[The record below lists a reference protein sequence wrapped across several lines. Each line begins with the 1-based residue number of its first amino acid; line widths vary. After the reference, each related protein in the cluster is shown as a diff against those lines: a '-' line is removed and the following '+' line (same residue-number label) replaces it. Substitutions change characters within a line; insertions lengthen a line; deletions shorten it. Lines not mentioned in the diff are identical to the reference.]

1 MIGNIHR
8 FDRPGPHITLMGAT
22 NRALT
27 FRARGGGC
35 FAPQI
40 SGWNDS
46 VGEPLALVFAQEHGA
61 GLEAW
66 QTRTRRGDSDSVN
79 LGSNPGPPARQ
90 SGLRGF
96 ISPLGRIADIPV
108 GYAGRSQ
115 SLVGNFP
122 YFGPCEAGFGRRS
135 LVAIF
140 QFPFRR
146 GGDRF
151 DCRQRPVRRGPLE
164 SQADAGTKSTASV
177 DSLAD
182 IRCVS

>member
-1 MIGNIHR
+1 MASVYHSPR
-8 FDRPGPHITLMGAT
+8 FDGGWPRLNCPPIVIFVYPANSGCGLSR
-22 NRALT
+22 RALWSS
-27 FRARGGGC
+27 RRRRQPGIKA
-35 FAPQI
+35 
-40 SGWNDS
+40 
-46 VGEPLALVFAQEHGA
+46 ALGRSQAVRQRILIPPCG
-61 GLEAW
+61 
-66 QTRTRRGDSDSVN
+66 
-79 LGSNPGPPARQ
+79 GSNPPAPARQ

-122 YFGPCEAGFGRRS
+122 YFGPCGAGFGRRS

>member
-46 VGEPLALVFAQEHGA
+46 EGELLALVFAQEHGA

-79 LGSNPGPPARQ
+79 LGSNPGPSARQ
-90 SGLRGF
+90 SGLRGD
-96 ISPLGRIADIPV
+96 ISRCVRTRDIPA
-108 GYAGRSQ
+108 GYAGGSQ
-115 SLVGNFP
+115 SLAGNSR
-122 YFGPCEAGFGRRS
+122 YFGPCGVVLGAGLCSPFSNFRFGVLQTGS
-135 LVAIF
+135 IAD
-140 QFPFRR
+140 
-146 GGDRF
+146 GDRF
-151 DCRQRPVRRGPLE
+151 AGRPSGIRRTPARSPQPRQTL
-164 SQADAGTKSTASV
+164 
-177 DSLAD
+177 
-182 IRCVS
+182 

>member
-46 VGEPLALVFAQEHGA
+46 DGEPLALVFAQEHGA

-66 QTRTRRGDSDSVN
+66 QTRTRRRDSDSVN
-79 LGSNPGPPARQ
+79 TGLNPQPGILLKSLCICSFLAR
-90 SGLRGF
+90 RN
-96 ISPLGRIADIPV
+96 
-108 GYAGRSQ
+108 
-115 SLVGNFP
+115 SL
-122 YFGPCEAGFGRRS
+122 ETSAR
-135 LVAIF
+135 
-140 QFPFRR
+140 
-146 GGDRF
+146 
-151 DCRQRPVRRGPLE
+151 
-164 SQADAGTKSTASV
+164 
-177 DSLAD
+177 
-182 IRCVS
+182 